1 MSPPAAKIRR
11 CVEGILP
18 ACALSRCSRLQAAP
32 QAPSGALRTPK
43 TGAVSHQ
50 SGGQHRGAAGAQAG
64 SPGAP
69 IPLTPSSPSPAH
81 RESTAQ
87 PGGCCRVSLSL
98 PPSVGAAAGSPPCL
112 PLAQAQDDGLPV
124 LRSVVGNACGER
136 QRPGWRCGQEDRA
149 TTPQP
154 PQALTHPSAGWCRGR
169 PAAASSAA
177 PAAALPGPAPRS
189 GRGPG
194 GCPGSQ
200 TWGVEGSE
208 GPRGLKGAKRC
219 SRRGQGGSPLPVSG
233 SPLGTWGLRT

>member
-1 MSPPAAKIRR
+1 MELPWHRSSRWGHRGPHRCHCPQPMGWGVMLSPPTAKIRR

-18 ACALSRCSRLQAAP
+18 ACAFSRCSRLQAAP

-69 IPLTPSSPSPAH
+69 ILLTPSSPSPAH

-136 QRPGWRCGQEDRA
+136 QWPGWRCGREDK
-149 TTPQP
+149 TTSLQP
-154 PQALTHPSAGWCRGR
+154 PGTHSPICRLVPRPPSSC
-169 PAAASSAA
+169 
-177 PAAALPGPAPRS
+177 
-189 GRGPG
+189 
-194 GCPGSQ
+194 Q
-200 TWGVEGSE
+200 
-208 GPRGLKGAKRC
+208 
-219 SRRGQGGSPLPVSG
+219 
-233 SPLGTWGLRT
+233 